1 LKAAAHGGFLFAAE
15 DSSSYNLITLANDP
29 EAEIVAR
36 KTGHVRT
43 ARRRP

>member
-1 LKAAAHGGFLFAAE
+1 MAAFFFATE
-15 DSSSYNLITLANDP
+15 DSSSYNLIALANDP

-36 KTGHVRT
+36 KNGHVRA